1 MLVSSW
7 SLLWLQLAT
16 GFGRGGVLK
25 FSRLFRMSTLSSSPP
40 LVGLNRAPASSDVIM
55 GRIGLI
61 WLMRPATPSLGQTA
75 DDSWPGQQ
83 AFVVGPRRHS
93 TYNNRYVTVVVMFGK
108 ISVLNT
114 YFLSEVTFGSSSETF
129 VEIVV
134 DDRVHYMIAT
144 ANDGEKEVNVRRHL
158 KKMLLSISSTHWEK

>member
-1 MLVSSW
+1 
-7 SLLWLQLAT
+7 
-16 GFGRGGVLK
+16 
-25 FSRLFRMSTLSSSPP
+25 
-40 LVGLNRAPASSDVIM
+40 
-55 GRIGLI
+55 
-61 WLMRPATPSLGQTA
+61 
-75 DDSWPGQQ
+75 
-83 AFVVGPRRHS
+83 
-93 TYNNRYVTVVVMFGK
+93 MFGK

-158 KKMLLSISSTHWEK
+158 KKMLLSISSTH

>member
-1 MLVSSW
+1 M
-7 SLLWLQLAT
+7 
-16 GFGRGGVLK
+16 G
-25 FSRLFRMSTLSSSPP
+25 P
-40 LVGLNRAPASSDVIM
+40 L
-55 GRIGLI
+55 
-61 WLMRPATPSLGQTA
+61 
-75 DDSWPGQQ
+75 
-83 AFVVGPRRHS
+83 RHS

-158 KKMLLSISSTHWEK
+158 KKMLLSI